1 MAETQAE
8 VDRLD
13 QGTRYGTQA
22 RSGKLGWGGVV
33 HGREG
38 QTDSLEKT
46 LEKDV
51 QDLAKWRS

>member
-1 MAETQAE
+1 MA
-8 VDRLD
+8 RL
-13 QGTRYGTQA
+13 GYGTQA

-38 QTDSLEKT
+38 QTDSLGKT